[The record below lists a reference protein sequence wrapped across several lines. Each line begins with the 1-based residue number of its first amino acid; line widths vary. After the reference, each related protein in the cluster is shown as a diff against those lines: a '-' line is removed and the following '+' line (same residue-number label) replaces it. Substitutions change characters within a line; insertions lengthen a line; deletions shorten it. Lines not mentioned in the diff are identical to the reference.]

1 MNNPIVI
8 IGKGPS
14 SRPLK
19 KSLKYDIATIN
30 NSIWLAP
37 NPTYSFFNDL
47 DPLNR

>member
-19 KSLKYDIATIN
+19 KSNKYDIATVN
-30 NSIWLAP
+30 NTIWLAP
-37 NPTYSFFNDL
+37 EPTFSFFNDS
-47 DPLNR
+47 